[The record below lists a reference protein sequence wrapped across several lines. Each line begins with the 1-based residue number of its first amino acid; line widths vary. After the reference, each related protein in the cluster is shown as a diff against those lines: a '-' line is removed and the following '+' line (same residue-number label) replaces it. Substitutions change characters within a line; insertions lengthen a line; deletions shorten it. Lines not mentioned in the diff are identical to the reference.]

1 VGKWFRA
8 IVALPEGWG
17 MGLALLA
24 VIWLITLISTY
35 FFVAKTWW
43 LPPGAAAAA
52 GFIDHQFALTFVLM
66 GIIFLAA
73 QLGLGYIVWKYRE
86 RPSSPPVSYSHGNT
100 KLEIVWT
107 LLTAV
112 LFIGLNLMGAPV
124 WASQRFDPAGPGAV
138 QVEVTGMQFAWYF
151 RYPGPDGSYGPTSVK
166 LMDPSAGGEGA
177 VGLDTSSPDAKD
189 DVVTGTMYLPVN
201 REIDLSLRSVDV
213 IHSFFVPSLRFK
225 QDAVPG
231 LNIHMHFKPTAI
243 GNYEI
248 ACAELCGL
256 GHYKMHGMVH
266 VVSQEDFDK
275 WLAARE
281 AEKQ

>member
-1 VGKWFRA
+1 
-8 IVALPEGWG
+8 
-17 MGLALLA
+17 MGLALLLL
-24 VIWLITLISTY
+24 IWLITLLSTY

-43 LPPGAAAAA
+43 LPAGAAAAA
-52 GFIDHQFALTFVLM
+52 HWIDNQFALTFVLM
-66 GIIFLAA
+66 GIVFLAA
-73 QLGLGYIVWKYRE
+73 QLSLGYLAWRYRE
-86 RPSSPPVSYSHGNT
+86 QRSSPPVSYSHGNT
-100 KLEIVWT
+100 RLEVIWT
-107 LLTAV
+107 VLTAV

-124 WASQRFDPAGPGAV
+124 WAHERFAPADANAV

-151 RYPGPDGSYGPTSVK
+151 RYPGADGKYGKTSFK
-166 LMDPSAGGEGA
+166 LMDPSAGGEAA
-177 VGLDTSSPDAKD
+177 VGLDTADPAAKD

-201 REIDLSLRSVDV
+201 REVDLSLRAVDV
-213 IHSFFVPSLRFK
+213 IHSFFVPAFRFK

-231 LNIHMHFKPTAI
+231 LNIHMHFKPTTI
-243 GNYEI
+243 GEYEI

>member
-1 VGKWFRA
+1 
-8 IVALPEGWG
+8 

-24 VIWLITLISTY
+24 VIWLITLVSTY

-43 LPPGAAAAA
+43 LPVGAAASA
-52 GFIDHQFALTFVLM
+52 GFIDRQFDLTYVLM
-66 GIIFLAA
+66 GVVFLAA
-73 QLGLGYIVWKYRE
+73 QLGLGYLAWKYRE
-86 RPSSPPVSYSHGNT
+86 RASAPAADYSHGNT
-100 KLEIVWT
+100 TLELMWT
-107 LLTAV
+107 VLTGA
-112 LFIGLNLMGAPV
+112 LFIGLNLMGSTV
-124 WASQRFDPAGPGAV
+124 WAHERFDPAEGGAV

-151 RYPGPDGSYGPTSVK
+151 RYPGPDGKYGATSPK
-166 LMDPSAGGEGA
+166 LMDPSAGGEAA
-177 VGLDTSSPDAKD
+177 VGLSSSDPAAKD
-189 DVVTGTMYLPVN
+189 DIVTGTMYVPVN
-201 REIDLSLRSVDV
+201 REIDLSLRAVDV
-213 IHSFFVPSLRFK
+213 IHSFFVPNLRFK

-231 LNIHMHFKPTAI
+231 LNIHLHMRPTAI
-243 GNYEI
+243 GDYEI

>member
-1 VGKWFRA
+1 
-8 IVALPEGWG
+8 
-17 MGLALLA
+17 MGLALLLL
-24 VIWLITLISTY
+24 IWLITLLSTY

-43 LPPGAAAAA
+43 LPAGAAAAA
-52 GFIDHQFALTFVLM
+52 HWIDQQFALTFVLM
-66 GIIFLAA
+66 GIVFLAA
-73 QLGLGYIVWKYRE
+73 QLGLGYIAWRYRE
-86 RPSSPPVSYSHGNT
+86 QASSPPVAYSHGNT
-100 KLEIVWT
+100 KLEIIWT
-107 LLTAV
+107 VLTAV

-124 WASQRFDPAGPGAV
+124 WAHERFAAADANAV

-151 RYPGPDGSYGPTSVK
+151 RYPGADGKYGKTNVK
-166 LMDPSAGGEGA
+166 LMDPSAGGEAA
-177 VGLDTSSPDAKD
+177 VGLDTADPAAKD

-201 REIDLSLRSVDV
+201 REVDLSLRAVDV
-213 IHSFFVPSLRFK
+213 IHSFFVPGFRFK

-231 LNIHMHFKPTAI
+231 LNIHMHIKPTVI
-243 GNYEI
+243 GEYEI